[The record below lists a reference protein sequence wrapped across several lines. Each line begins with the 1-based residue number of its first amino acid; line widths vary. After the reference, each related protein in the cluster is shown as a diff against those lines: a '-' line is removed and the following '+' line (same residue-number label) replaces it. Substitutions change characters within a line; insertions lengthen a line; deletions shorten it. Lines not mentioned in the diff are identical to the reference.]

1 MVTDSV
7 GTRGPISS
15 NSSLPFSYLCLNP
28 SSECS
33 SSIFRRDPFFARLRC
48 APKEIAASTQGNYAN
63 RRREKKRKRI
73 YRESERHRCCKG
85 IQVVNTTEFTF
96 ITLIYGV
103 EIYAYLLFILCSGIF
118 CGGFL

>member
-48 APKEIAASTQGNYAN
+48 APKEIAAST
-63 RRREKKRKRI
+63 RRELCKPEA
-73 YRESERHRCCKG
+73 REEEKANLSRERA
-85 IQVVNTTEFTF
+85 TS
-96 ITLIYGV
+96 
-103 EIYAYLLFILCSGIF
+103 LL
-118 CGGFL
+118 